1 VLKKTVETISFDTR
15 RGLEASTG
23 VIMRAGMYEEPK
35 SPLKEVKR
43 DEYGIKT
50 ENRKNNTSLISLRG
64 TTFEKP
70 TKKTR
75 RVGFRRRN
83 DSGKRGSSNCRFQE
97 ILDNEYAEIR
107 VDTRIKTDVK
117 IRNNRPDIFVLD
129 KRRNKITL
137 IEVGITSQDS
147 LQIVETEKLR
157 KYDLL
162 ANELGLI
169 YKCSVE
175 IIPYVIT
182 WDGIVTKYHKTY
194 LKRLQIPIN
203 VEAY

>member
-1 VLKKTVETISFDTR
+1 MNVEPYIQSIVLKKTVETISFDTR

-83 DSGKRGSSNCRFQE
+83 DSGKRGR
-97 ILDNEYAEIR
+97 R
-107 VDTRIKTDVK
+107 KHIKM
-117 IRNNRPDIFVLD
+117 
-129 KRRNKITL
+129 
-137 IEVGITSQDS
+137 
-147 LQIVETEKLR
+147 
-157 KYDLL
+157 
-162 ANELGLI
+162 
-169 YKCSVE
+169 
-175 IIPYVIT
+175 
-182 WDGIVTKYHKTY
+182 
-194 LKRLQIPIN
+194 
-203 VEAY
+203 